1 MGLLSGS
8 FLLRNALQELRTYY
22 YHRQHLIEQAA
33 LYIHKMQKS
42 LRLMN
47 IRLDIAIRDVAGKPG
62 LNIIEAILAG
72 NWNPEYLASLI
83 DIRVKN

>member
-1 MGLLSGS
+1 
-8 FLLRNALQELRTYY
+8 
-22 YHRQHLIEQAA
+22 
-33 LYIHKMQKS
+33 
-42 LRLMN
+42 MN